1 MVSRN
6 LLRSSAA
13 NSKNKEPPA
22 ASTTMNDN
30 VDLLLKLRATKQEL
44 QRAMDGHILAEAQ
57 LSGTYQRKK

>member
-1 MVSRN
+1 
-6 LLRSSAA
+6 L
-13 NSKNKEPPA
+13 
-22 ASTTMNDN
+22 D